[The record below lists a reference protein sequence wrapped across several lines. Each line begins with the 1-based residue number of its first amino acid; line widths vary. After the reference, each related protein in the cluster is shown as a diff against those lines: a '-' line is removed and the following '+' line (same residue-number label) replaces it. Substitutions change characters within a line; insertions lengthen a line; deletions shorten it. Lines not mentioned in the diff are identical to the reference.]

1 MNRTCL
7 TKISNPAKSGLK
19 SVRKTGVLVRS
30 VRHAHGG
37 VMDPLQLRSSR
48 YPADMSKKL
57 LYAIRT
63 NKPVAVWK
71 AYTEINDAGQ
81 LKKLPVEFYT
91 MALQS
96 FRLKKLKAYK
106 PEDVKFYRECLQHIM
121 TNMKKVGYA
130 PNIRDYNLMLEFYG
144 RTGDWKAVND
154 CWYEMETHAKPN
166 SFFTGGVV
174 PDIYSYNLYIRAAIQ
189 CKKYDKISQIFD
201 AMKMAGI
208 EPNNVTY
215 DSLIEAN
222 GRLGNITVADQIFQD
237 HYVRKQEKKPSLI
250 SALFNPTS
258 KPPFNYLMHLSLA
271 LSFGRPIPKPETL
284 EPTADT
290 FKALINAHGQKKN
303 VQGLHH
309 IYKKMMPQSNVTP
322 TLDVYNALVKWYCYG
337 EDIKAAR
344 DVFMDMEAADV
355 KPDVVTFNHLFR
367 HEALKRSRPKVAENL
382 MDYMTAEYG
391 IKPLASMY
399 TTLIRIH
406 NKHNRPE
413 EAKRLYAGY
422 AALKQKSSA
431 KQ

>member
-7 TKISNPAKSGLK
+7 TKIQVTSQSALKSLSKSGPL
-19 SVRKTGVLVRS
+19 TQS

-37 VMDPLQLRSSR
+37 VMDPLQLRSTR
-48 YPADMSKKL
+48 YPAEISRKL
-57 LYAIRT
+57 LHAIRT
-63 NKPVAVWK
+63 NRPIAVWK
-71 AYTEINDAGQ
+71 AYTEIQNAGQ
-81 LKKLPVEFYT
+81 LNKLPVEFYT

-96 FRLKKLKAYK
+96 FKLKKLKAYK
-106 PEDVKFYRECLQHIM
+106 PEDVKFYRQCLQHIM
-121 TNMKKVGYA
+121 KNMKTLGFS
-130 PNIRDYNLMLEFYG
+130 PNIRDYNFMLEFYG
-144 RTGDWKAVND
+144 LAGDWKAVND
-154 CWYEMETHAKPN
+154 CWYEMESHAKPN

-189 CKKYDKISQIFD
+189 CKKFDKISHIFD
-201 AMKMAGI
+201 SLKMAGI

-215 DSLIEAN
+215 DALIEAN

-237 HYVRKQEKKPSLI
+237 HFVPKQEKKPSLI
-250 SALFNPTS
+250 SSLLHPHDAQ
-258 KPPFNYLMHLSLA
+258 PFNYLTHLSQA
-271 LSFGRPIPKPETL
+271 LGQPIPKPATL
-284 EPTADT
+284 QPTADT
-290 FKALINAHGQKKN
+290 FKALINAHGNKKN

-322 TLDVYNALVKWYCYG
+322 TLNVYNALIKWYCYG

-344 DVFMDMEAADV
+344 DVFMDMEAAGV
-355 KPDVVTFNHLFR
+355 KPNVVTFNHLFR

-382 MDYMTAEYG
+382 MEYMSAEYG
-391 IKPLASMY
+391 IQPLHSMY

-422 AALKQKSSA
+422 AALKQKNVKKSN
-431 KQ
+431 